1 VGARVVSRR
10 AWENVSLVLALTV
23 VWVLMQGELSVAN
36 VMGGVALGVGLA
48 ALFPMARAGAG
59 HRVHPVGL
67 VRFVIF
73 VLVSLVQSSWVV
85 VKTILRP
92 TDAALRS
99 GIVRVP
105 LTTESSVTAT
115 LVANAITVTPGTM
128 TLTARLDPVEL
139 TVHVLGLG
147 DIDEFRQSV
156 HDLERRVLAAV
167 TPVEATEPAESE
179 GVTA

>member
-1 VGARVVSRR
+1 
-10 AWENVSLVLALTV
+10 VSLVVALTV
-23 VWVLMQGELSVAN
+23 VWVLLQGAFTVGN
-36 VMGGVALGVGLA
+36 MVGGVVLGVGLA

-67 VRFVIF
+67 VRFIVF
-73 VLVSLVQSSWVV
+73 VLVSLVQSSWAV
-85 VKTILRP
+85 VKTIVRP

-105 LTTESSVTAT
+105 LTAESSVTTT

-156 HDLERRVLAAV
+156 YDLERRVLEAV
-167 TPVEATEPAESE
+167 TPVEANDITDE